1 MALNVAYPKNAS
13 AKDSVSPA
21 EWQARVDL
29 AAAYRYVAHKEW
41 DGGLFNHLSLRVPDE
56 PNRFLLKPHDVLF
69 EEVTASSLIK
79 LDLDGAP
86 AGFKDNIN
94 PAGFT
99 IHSAVLNGRP
109 DVNAVCHV
117 HTVIGEAISAHADG
131 LRCLAQGAMKFYN
144 RISYHEFEGIAEHSD
159 ECARLQRDL
168 GPKNMTLILRNH
180 GVLTCGTSMA
190 QSVLNLADLLGAAE
204 TQLRLEAAGAKI
216 HEVPPEICEKTAQ
229 QFERSTQG
237 GTSWTAL
244 LRQMDRLD
252 PTYRN

>member
-1 MALNVAYPKNAS
+1 MALNVAYPKNS
-13 AKDSVSPA
+13 STQDSVSPA
-21 EWQARVDL
+21 EWQARIDL
-29 AAAYRYVAHKEW
+29 AAAYRYVANKQW
-41 DGGLFNHLSLRVPDE
+41 DGGLFNHLSVRVPDDS
-56 PNRFLLKPHDVLF
+56 NRFLLKPHDLLF

-86 AGFKDNIN
+86 VGFKDNVN

-109 DVNAVCHV
+109 DINAVCHV

-131 LRCLAQGAMKFYN
+131 LRPLAQGGMKFYN
-144 RISYHEFEGIAEHSD
+144 RISYHAFEGIAEHSD
-159 ECARLQRDL
+159 ECTRLQRDL
-168 GPKNMTLILRNH
+168 GPKNMALILRNH
-180 GVLTCGTSMA
+180 GVLTAGTTMA
-190 QSVLNLADLLGAAE
+190 QAVGNLADLLGAAE
-204 TQLRLEAAGAKI
+204 AQLRLEAAGAKL
-216 HEVPPEICEKTAQ
+216 HEVSPEICEHTAQ

-237 GTSWTAL
+237 AASWNAI

>member
-1 MALNVAYPKNAS
+1 MALNVAYPKNS
-13 AKDSVSPA
+13 STQDSVSPA
-21 EWQARVDL
+21 EWQARIDL
-29 AAAYRYVAHKEW
+29 AAAYRYVASKQW
-41 DGGLFNHLSLRVPDE
+41 DGGLFNHLSVRVPDE
-56 PNRFLLKPHDVLF
+56 PNRFLLKPHDLLF

-86 AGFKDNIN
+86 VGFKDNVN

-109 DVNAVCHV
+109 DINAVCHV
-117 HTVIGEAISAHADG
+117 HTVIGEAISAHAGG
-131 LRCLAQGAMKFYN
+131 LRPLAQGGMKFYN

-168 GPKNMTLILRNH
+168 GPKNMALILRNH
-180 GVLTCGTSMA
+180 GVLTAGTTMSQA
-190 QSVLNLADLLGAAE
+190 VGNLNDLLGAAE
-204 TQLRLEAAGAKI
+204 AQLRLEAAGAKI

-229 QFERSTQG
+229 QFERSSQG
-237 GTSWTAL
+237 GATWNAL

-252 PTYRN
+252 PSYRN